1 MRCARS
7 LPSPLTLWLRSA
19 RNIGAPQEIIDR
31 IAEEQMYNAS
41 MYRNLH
47 TIRKHGANAPEEAR
61 RIIEASD
68 LEKELRLRH
77 LEKQREV
84 LKPPA

>member
-1 MRCARS
+1 
-7 LPSPLTLWLRSA
+7 
-19 RNIGAPQEIIDR
+19 
-31 IAEEQMYNAS
+31 MYNAS

-47 TIRKHGANAPEEAR
+47 TIRKHGVSAPEEAR

-84 LKPPA
+84 LKRLRNERTIDTNVLHAIQEILDIEEIRVLGPVELE